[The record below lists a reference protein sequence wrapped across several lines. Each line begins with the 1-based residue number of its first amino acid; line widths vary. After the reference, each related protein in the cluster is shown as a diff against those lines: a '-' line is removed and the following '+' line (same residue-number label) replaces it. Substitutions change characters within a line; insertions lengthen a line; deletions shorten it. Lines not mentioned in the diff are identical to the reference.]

1 MLCIHAV
8 KHSGSSENCIMS
20 NMILKLSFEYLT
32 PKITLSLKRDLNSF
46 ALNESVAWYDLSFIF
61 YVMTLFNLTLIEQ
74 AE

>member
-1 MLCIHAV
+1 M
-8 KHSGSSENCIMS
+8 N

-46 ALNESVAWYDLSFIF
+46 ALNESVAWYDPTFIF
-61 YVMTLFNLTLIEQ
+61 YVMTQFNLTLIEQ